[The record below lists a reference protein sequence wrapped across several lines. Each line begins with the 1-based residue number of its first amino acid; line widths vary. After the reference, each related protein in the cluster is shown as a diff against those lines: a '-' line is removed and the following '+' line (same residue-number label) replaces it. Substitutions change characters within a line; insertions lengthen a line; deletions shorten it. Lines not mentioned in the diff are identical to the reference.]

1 MNVNKASLFVKKKA
15 GFMTNVMGDKSITSR
30 LFLRFKNCY
39 IVIL

>member
-1 MNVNKASLFVKKKA
+1 MNVNKASLFVKKA